1 MDERDYLRPAE
12 QHSRGR
18 DYRTLQ
24 ATVLGSML
32 QRPKTVGPVL
42 AELTEEDFSGLEK
55 DLYIAIRD
63 LFNAGSPVEERAL
76 LHRIDTEDVEDGW
89 PEILQGLK
97 TCAVEDPLPYCRML
111 RECVTL
117 DRLRDAAFGLQ
128 YAQTMEDAEK
138 AVAAVNACLSQKRNK
153 RVISIQDAVMRYQ
166 AELQEKYKKGR
177 VKYLDWG
184 IDYLTEVLDSEL
196 GDFVVIGG
204 YPSAG
209 KTLLSLQCDRRIS
222 EQHRVGYFS
231 FETGARKLTQRLL
244 TAASGVP
251 LRRMKHNDLHDPD
264 YRALAEGI
272 ETLYALPFSIVEA
285 AGMTVSEI
293 QAVTLAERFKVI
305 FVDYLQLVNQSG
317 SSRYEKVTEISQ
329 QLHRLAQ
336 EHGVLVVA
344 LAQLSRPEKASKDSK
359 PTPPGMSS
367 LRESGQ
373 IEQDADAIALLYPEN
388 PNDRK
393 SLRVLKIAKNK
404 EGEPVNPCKLE
415 LKGEVQLFEE
425 QFPERPRPAY
435 DSSKKKPGQDNRQ
448 ESLPL

>member
-1 MDERDYLRPAE
+1 
-12 QHSRGR
+12 
-18 DYRTLQ
+18 
-24 ATVLGSML
+24 
-32 QRPKTVGPVL
+32 
-42 AELTEEDFSGLEK
+42 
-55 DLYIAIRD
+55 
-63 LFNAGSPVEERAL
+63 
-76 LHRIDTEDVEDGW
+76 
-89 PEILQGLK
+89 
-97 TCAVEDPLPYCRML
+97 
-111 RECVTL
+111 
-117 DRLRDAAFGLQ
+117 
-128 YAQTMEDAEK
+128 
-138 AVAAVNACLSQKRNK
+138 
-153 RVISIQDAVMRYQ
+153 MRYQ

-209 KTLLSLQCDRRIS
+209 KTLLSLQCARRIA

-231 FETGARKLTQRLL
+231 FETGSRKLTQRLL

-251 LRRMKHNDLHDPD
+251 LRRMKHNDLANSD
-264 YRALAEGI
+264 YTALSKGI

-415 LKGEVQLFEE
+415 LRGEVQLFEE
-425 QFPERPRPAY
+425 QFTERPRPAY
-435 DSSKKKPGQDNRQ
+435 DSSKKKPGRDDGQ